1 MTTTLRTLIVE
12 DSEHDTALILREL
25 QRGGY
30 GTLHERVDTP
40 EAMNAALDGGV
51 WDVVLCDH
59 SMPRFSAPEALDMLR
74 ERRLDL
80 PFIVISGG
88 ISETIV
94 AALVKDGASDFIP
107 KDRLSALSSA
117 IERAKRE
124 AALRLERKRA
134 EDALRDSE
142 ERFALAVCGS
152 RDGLWDWNITTGH
165 YYCSPR
171 FKEMLGFEEH
181 ELEETLE
188 GVMALVHDEDLEQV
202 QRAMADHIERR
213 VPYDV
218 ELRMRTKQGE
228 LRWFCARGQALW
240 NDAGRPTRMA
250 GSLSDLTARKR
261 AEAVLKEKLEL
272 IETQQEAIRALSMP
286 LIEVWDGVLTV
297 PVLGALDVRR
307 AAEMMEA
314 LLGAVTRT
322 GSRYVILD
330 LTGVATMDAGTADHV
345 IKLVGA
351 VELLGARGVVVG
363 IQPQVARAI
372 VSLGVD
378 LSRITTLANL
388 RDGLVM
394 CMRQL
399 SGPRAT
405 PLGVAADLWPGR

>member
-12 DSEHDTALILREL
+12 DSESDAALILREL
-25 QRGGY
+25 KRGGHRP
-30 GTLHERVDTP
+30 LHERVDTP
-40 EAMNAALDGGV
+40 EAMSAALDGGA
-51 WDVVLCDH
+51 WDVVLCDL
-59 SMPRFSAPEALDMLR
+59 SMPRFSAPEALDALR

-80 PFIVISGG
+80 PFIIISGG
-88 ISETIV
+88 IDEATVV
-94 AALVKDGASDFIP
+94 ALMKSGASDFIS
-107 KDRLSALSSA
+107 KDRLSGLNPV

-124 AALRLERKRA
+124 VAARLEQKRA
-134 EDALRDSE
+134 EDALRESE
-142 ERFALAVCGS
+142 ERFALAVRGS
-152 RDGLWDWNITTGH
+152 RDGLWDWNITTNQ

-181 ELEETLE
+181 ELEETTE
-188 GVMALVHDEDLEQV
+188 QFMNLVHDEDRELV
-202 QRAMADHIERR
+202 RRVVIDHLERR
-213 VPYDV
+213 IPYSV
-218 ELRMRTKQGE
+218 EFRMRTKQGE
-228 LRWFCARGQALW
+228 VCWFCARGQALW
-240 NDAGRPTRMA
+240 DDAGRPTRMA
-250 GSLSDLTARKR
+250 GSLSDLTAHKR

-272 IETQQEAIRALSMP
+272 IEAQQEAIRTLSLP

-307 AAEMMEA
+307 AAEMMES

-322 GSRYVILD
+322 GSRYVIID

-345 IKLVGA
+345 IKLVSA

-372 VSLGVD
+372 VSIGVD

-388 RDGLVM
+388 RDALVM

-399 SGPRAT
+399 SGPRA
-405 PLGVAADLWPGR
+405 